1 MFNNILE
8 NAGSTPLVNVTMNE
22 LENIKIF
29 SKMEMFNPTGS
40 VKDRA
45 AMYTLKKLLE
55 DGTINKDTII
65 IESSSGN
72 FGLAL
77 AAACRYYGLKF
88 YCVID
93 KNIMPDNER
102 LIEVLSE
109 KVFKV
114 EEADAYGGYLLNR
127 IKKVHSL
134 KNEIANSYWINQYE
148 NPINAESYYQTLG
161 TEIVNSVEHIDFLFM
176 GVSSG
181 GTITGVSNKVKEKF
195 PDAKVIAVDI
205 EGSVIF
211 CDKSG
216 RRRIPGIGSSKYP
229 KILEKAQIDGHI
241 IVSESETV
249 KMCHYLFENMYIL
262 AGGSSGSVMAGIVKY
277 FTINPV
283 NSMKNVVTVFP
294 DRGERYAG
302 TIYNPDWYSSL
313 LSKDKGEFIC
323 YI

>member
-1 MFNNILE
+1 MLNNILE
-8 NAGSTPLVNVTMNE
+8 NVGNTPLVKINVSGM
-22 LENIKIF
+22 ENIKVF
-29 SKMEMFNPTGS
+29 SKLEMFNPTGS

-45 AMYTLKKLLE
+45 AMFTLNKLLE
-55 DGTINKDTII
+55 EGTINKDTII

-102 LIEVLSE
+102 LIRLLSE
-109 KVFKV
+109 KVFKI
-114 EEADAYGGYLLNR
+114 EEIDECGGYLLNR
-127 IKKVHSL
+127 IKRVHSL

-161 TEIVNSVEHIDFLFM
+161 TEIINAVAHIDYLFM

-181 GTITGVSNKVKEKF
+181 GTITGVSNKIKEANAN
-195 PDAKVIAVDI
+195 AKVIAVDI

-229 KILEKAQIDGHI
+229 KILDKAQIDDHI
-241 IVSESETV
+241 IVSESETI
-249 KMCHYLFENMYIL
+249 KMCHYLLENMYIL

-277 FTINPV
+277 FTKKPL
-283 NSMKNVVTVFP
+283 NSNINVVTVFP

-302 TIYNPDWYSSL
+302 TIYNPEWYSTL
-313 LSKDKGEFIC
+313 
-323 YI
+323 